1 MARAAAYGRPGQYN
15 APLGTDTFIFK
26 DDGSVPN
33 SRLPLIVRQGA
44 ITPDAADPAS
54 AFERTFAKNG
64 WTKSWRDG
72 IFDYHHYHSTAH
84 EALGVATGSAPP
96 GLGAGTRAP
105 GGATVRFGGENGETV
120 GLTAGG
126 VVVIPAGV
134 GHARIGQSHDL
145 LVVGA
150 YA

>member
-1 MARAAAYGRPGQYN
+1 MRVTLRTLLNGDGDGARGGIWTAGQYN

-44 ITPDAADPAS
+44 ITPDATDPAS

-84 EALGVATGSAPP
+84 EALGVAVGSA
-96 GLGAGTRAP
+96 
-105 GGATVRFGGENGETV
+105 TV
-120 GLTAGG
+120 
-126 VVVIPAGV
+126 
-134 GHARIGQSHDL
+134 
-145 LVVGA
+145 
-150 YA
+150 

>member
-64 WTKSWRDG
+64 WTKS
-72 IFDYHHYHSTAH
+72 
-84 EALGVATGSAPP
+84 
-96 GLGAGTRAP
+96 
-105 GGATVRFGGENGETV
+105 
-120 GLTAGG
+120 
-126 VVVIPAGV
+126 
-134 GHARIGQSHDL
+134 
-145 LVVGA
+145 
-150 YA
+150 